1 MLNKTSIYLAYI
13 KKGISMNLFK
23 RNTSSIHTISKTRS
37 PLSKPAFIMENRWM
51 VLRNS
56 YRLNKEEIT
65 KEY

>member
-1 MLNKTSIYLAYI
+1 
-13 KKGISMNLFK
+13 MNLFK